1 MTTPNSS
8 RYVIEVVFVKK
19 AFISESNDSKHEIH
33 YLVFDTANN
42 CVTKFF
48 ADEFELA
55 LRECYQLNTGNMKEY
70 DLTITT
76 AENDFNLK
84 SDISAT
90 NDEQEK
96 LKFKKIEDY
105 YKNNLASLTT
115 KPTSKKLGL

>member
-19 AFISESNDSKHEIH
+19 TFISESNDSEHEIH
-33 YLVFDTANN
+33 YLIFDTANN

-48 ADEFELA
+48 ADEFEFA

-90 NDEQEK
+90 SDEQEK

-105 YKNNLASLTT
+105 YKNNLATLTT